1 MLPRWGRWSV
11 APVVSQRC
19 IAVVSQRDGTNQR
32 EFERIVLP
40 GTRPIRLYFPQ
51 PEQAEGN
58 PWVYADII
66 DISVGGMCLALE
78 ANRVLAVDDRL
89 VLDFRDHQP
98 SAESPLAA
106 PVNARIRW
114 VDQSPLLLTV
124 GVQFDAPID
133 AIPDLMTERRTARRF
148 PAG

>member
-1 MLPRWGRWSV
+1 MLPRWGRLSV

-19 IAVVSQRDGTNQR
+19 IGVVSQRDGTNQR

-40 GTRPIRLYFPQ
+40 GTRPIRLYSPQ

-89 VLDFRDHQP
+89 ILDFRDHQP
-98 SAESPLAA
+98 SAASPLAE
-106 PVNARIRW
+106 PVSARIRW

-124 GVQFDAPID
+124 GVQFNAPID